1 MGVGAGFHAFQPVDD
16 PTLDLK
22 FSLFFILYLYV
33 VLFYEE
39 KKTVSTDMILRSWK
53 LNSGKAHNVKI
64 KKNFDLFRI

>member
-39 KKTVSTDMILRSWK
+39 KKTVSTDMILRS
-53 LNSGKAHNVKI
+53 
-64 KKNFDLFRI
+64 